1 MLVYCVIVFIK
12 QLMMLDIINSQMQTS
27 PAVAVLLVMLSVT
40 AAKPGQLEVVVLG
53 AGEECEGGLELGAG
67 DGARYCVIRAEH
79 WGRGRAGAGHILTCS
94 APDTEEGCS
103 CGQAG
108 ATGDQEG
115 GTRGKYPWV
124 ALGKS
129 LKVWK
134 VINSDQ

>member
-12 QLMMLDIINSQMQTS
+12 QLMMLDVTNSQMQTS
-27 PAVAVLLVMLSVT
+27 PAVAVLLLVMLSVT

-53 AGEECEGGLELGAG
+53 AGEECEGGVELGAG

-94 APDTEEGCS
+94 APDTKEGCS
-103 CGQAG
+103 CGEAG
-108 ATGDQEG
+108 ATGDQE
-115 GTRGKYPWV
+115 KYPWI

-129 LKVWK
+129 LKVWEI
-134 VINSDQ
+134 INSNQ

>member
-12 QLMMLDIINSQMQTS
+12 QLMMLDVTNSQMQTS
-27 PAVAVLLVMLSVT
+27 PAVAVLLVVMLSVT

-53 AGEECEGGLELGAG
+53 AGEECEGGVELGAG

-94 APDTEEGCS
+94 APDTKEGCS
-103 CGQAG
+103 CGEAG
-108 ATGDQEG
+108 ATGDQE
-115 GTRGKYPWV
+115 KYPWI

-134 VINSDQ
+134 VINSNQ

>member
-12 QLMMLDIINSQMQTS
+12 QLMMLDVTNSQMQTS

-53 AGEECEGGLELGAG
+53 AGEECEGGVELGAG

-94 APDTEEGCS
+94 APDTKEGCN
-103 CGQAG
+103 CGEAG
-108 ATGDQEG
+108 ATGDQE
-115 GTRGKYPWV
+115 KYPWI

-134 VINSDQ
+134 VINIDQ